1 MIKKIPKLLIIAG
14 SDPSGGAGIQTD
26 IKVATSHKVYASAV
40 ITCLTAQNTKKVFA
54 IHNPPISFLKAQ
66 LDAVLDDISFD
77 AIKIGMLGNAEI
89 IEVVAKILA
98 KKALKTKIILDPV
111 MVATSGDILLENDAI
126 QALNK
131 FAKQAFLITPNVDE
145 AEILADMKIKNVAD
159 MKIAASKIQKI
170 GAKNVFIKGGH
181 LKMENLDKKSKIV
194 GAKIKTQIKTQ
205 KITNILLN
213 EKGDF
218 FEITNNKIAVKNIHG
233 TGCALASAIS
243 CNLACKKSLL
253 KSVKN
258 ANNYIYQQILQNAKI
273 GNGSL
278 VLKHF

>member
-1 MIKKIPKLLIIAG
+1 MKTKKLLIIAG

-66 LDAVLDDISFD
+66 LEAVLDDISFD

-89 IEVVAKILA
+89 IEVVAKILN
-98 KKALKTKIILDPV
+98 KKAPKTKIILDPV

-126 QALNK
+126 QALKK
-131 FAKQAFLITPNVDE
+131 FAKQAFLITPNIDE
-145 AEILADMKIKNVAD
+145 AEILSKMKIKNVAD

-194 GAKIKTQIKTQ
+194 GAKIKTQ
-205 KITNILLN
+205 KITNILLD

>member
-1 MIKKIPKLLIIAG
+1 MKTKKLLIIAG

-54 IHNPPISFLKAQ
+54 IHNPPISFLKEQ
-66 LDAVLDDISFD
+66 LEAVLDDISFD

-89 IEVVAKILA
+89 IEVVAKILN
-98 KKALKTKIILDPV
+98 KKAPKTKIILDPV

-126 QALNK
+126 QALKK
-131 FAKQAFLITPNVDE
+131 FAKQAFLITPNIDE
-145 AEILADMKIKNVAD
+145 AEILSKMKIKNVAD

-194 GAKIKTQIKTQ
+194 GAKIKTQ
-205 KITNILLN
+205 KITNILLD